1 MVRRISFVAAINM
14 MTTAQAGFVKQI
26 VPALPQVIYTTLT
39 LVPGYTQRLGAP
51 SADRLSALPF
61 GDEILEEGSASSS
74 SSLSED
80 PSSDWWEGEWMLQN
94 EQLPAGPDPTLSPEQ
109 VATLVCRSLQWVDYP
124 NESDGLRRIFDFFS
138 FECRKCVTARQGGS
152 SVDRFIRYGLHSP
165 ALLPFMGAT
174 RLDFGPVTITPE
186 HAPLRGAL
194 ASLTV
199 QVTAPMVRTVQH
211 ASGMPRDGV
220 TTQVPVSCMVLRLE
234 KQRRPPMQHCWLVR
248 EVLDVRYAFAGDMG
262 NAHVGA

>member
-1 MVRRISFVAAINM
+1 MLRRISFVVAINM
-14 MTTAQAGFVKQI
+14 MTMAQACFVKQT
-26 VPALPQVIYTTLT
+26 VLALPQVSHTTLT
-39 LVPGYTQRLGAP
+39 LVPGYTQRNGAP
-51 SADRLSALPF
+51 STRLLSAIPF
-61 GDEILEEGSASSS
+61 DDEILEEDSASSS
-74 SSLSED
+74 SSLLGD

-94 EQLPAGPDPTLSPEQ
+94 QQLPAGPYPALSPER
-109 VATLVCRSLQWVDYP
+109 VARLVCRSLQWVDYP

-174 RLDFGPVTITPE
+174 RLDTPE